1 MRAFRIL
8 VVGALVASGAVALAG
23 PASAATTST
32 CSGTFNSPGVLSGHY
47 LGNVVVS
54 GACFVDGAPAVVAGN
69 ITVLPNSA
77 LNATFALDDV
87 DGSGTTGLTVFGNLS
102 VGAGALV
109 ALGCEPDASP
119 CSDDPD
125 AGEGGTLTGVVRI
138 HGNLTA
144 VGAAGVLVHASRIGG
159 SVSQSGGG
167 TSESCDVPESGPWAA
182 IESPPFSDYEDNA
195 IGGNLTVQWVTSCW
209 FGALRNTVTGNVTFT
224 HLVMGDPD
232 ANENLTNL
240 VLGNL
245 ACSHNSPVVQ
255 YGDSQGSPNQVV
267 GNASGECGFNVTQPD
282 PAPSGPPTPISV
294 HV

>member
-1 MRAFRIL
+1 MRGLRIL
-8 VVGALVASGAVALAG
+8 VVGAVMASGALALAA
-23 PASAATTST
+23 PASAATTTT
-32 CSGTFNSPGVLSGHY
+32 CSGTFNSPGVLSGHIV
-47 LGNVVVS
+47 GNVVVS
-54 GACFVDGAPAVVAGN
+54 GVCFVDGPPAVVVGN
-69 ITVLPNSA
+69 ITVLPNSV

-109 ALGCEPDASP
+109 ALGCEPEASP

-125 AGEGGTLTGVVRI
+125 ANEGGTLTGLVRI
-138 HGNLTA
+138 NGNLTA
-144 VGAAGVLVHASRIGG
+144 IGAAGILVHASRIGG
-159 SVSQSGGG
+159 NVSQTGGG
-167 TSESCDVPESGPWAA
+167 TWKSCDVPESGPWSA

-195 IGGNLTVQWVTSCW
+195 IGGNLLVQSVTSCW
-209 FGALRNTVTGNVTFT
+209 FGALRNRVTGNVTFT

-232 ANENLTNL
+232 ANENLTNV

-245 ACSHNSPVVQ
+245 ACSGNNPVVQ
-255 YGDSQGSPNQVV
+255 YGDSGGSPNQVF
-267 GNASGECGFNVTQPD
+267 GNASGECGFGVTQPD